1 MYALQARAEYEAL
14 FLYARKKGIRI
25 YEKGN
30 EGKLGD
36 FCPKTGL

>member
-25 YEKGN
+25 YEKGGW
-30 EGKLGD
+30 EEIRWFL
-36 FCPKTGL
+36 P